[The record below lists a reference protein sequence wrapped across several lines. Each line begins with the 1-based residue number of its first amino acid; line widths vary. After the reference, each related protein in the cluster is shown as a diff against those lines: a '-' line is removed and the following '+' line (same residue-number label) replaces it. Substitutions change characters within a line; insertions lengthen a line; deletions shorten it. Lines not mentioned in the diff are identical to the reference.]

1 MANLALTKRKVSGG
15 LLAFVGFMLSPLSWW
30 NDAFVNLPLA
40 LVFAWVA
47 GWFCPRAFAASLV
60 LGYWLTNVLG
70 FVLMHKGGA
79 KILSDKDRPY
89 SWKSLARD
97 LAVSLLY
104 TLLIVALV
112 QLGILQPVE
121 NYLPKK

>member
-1 MANLALTKRKVSGG
+1 
-15 LLAFVGFMLSPLSWW
+15 
-30 NDAFVNLPLA
+30 
-40 LVFAWVA
+40 
-47 GWFCPRAFAASLV
+47 
-60 LGYWLTNVLG
+60 
-70 FVLMHKGGA
+70 MHKGGA